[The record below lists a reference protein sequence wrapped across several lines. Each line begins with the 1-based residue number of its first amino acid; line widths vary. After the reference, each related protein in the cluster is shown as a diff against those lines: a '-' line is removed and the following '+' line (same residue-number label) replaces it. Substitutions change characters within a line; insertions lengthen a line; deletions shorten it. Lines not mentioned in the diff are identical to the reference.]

1 MNRKNHIPRA
11 FTLIELLVVI
21 AILALLVAMLMPA
34 LGRAKE
40 FAYRVQCQSGLKIVG
55 GGLNVF
61 ATAHNGRV
69 PSHGRKIGASNEN
82 GWYSMLLEERAIP
95 KPVATTGNPYPPKN
109 TIGCPSVKNDI
120 WWSSGYPRAFV
131 LNGNLEADHTHP
143 HSNPDGTP
151 AIDPCT
157 GLTQAGTRGRFVWP
171 SPAGYI
177 WYVEGPRIE
186 DFRKPGH
193 EFMMVESMVGTDY
206 ASLPRT
212 GCVDSSGASV
222 DPLGTGYIKLE
233 TGGAGPQYGWAN
245 WTGSSN
251 SPYYVFRHVLPA
263 DKKQYQTNA
272 TACFPCLDSHVEILT
287 PMAKINLDDRFRY
300 R

>member
-120 WWSSGYPRAFV
+120 WWTSGYPRAFV
-131 LNGNLEADHTHP
+131 LNGNLEADHLHP

-151 AIDPCT
+151 N
-157 GLTQAGTRGRFVWP
+157 GNQAGTRGAYLNP
-171 SPAGYI
+171 PPAGYA
-177 WYVEGPRIE
+177 WYVLGPRIE
-186 DFRKPGH
+186 DFRRPSY
-193 EFMMVESMVGTDY
+193 EFMLVESMVGTDY
-206 ASLPRT
+206 AALGGGGGKDST
-212 GCVDSSGASV
+212 GALL
-222 DPLGTGYIKLE
+222 DPLGTGYIRLE
-233 TGGAGPQYGWAN
+233 TGGKGAAYGWAY
-245 WTGSSN
+245 WPSDAGTSN
-251 SPYYVFRHVLPA
+251 TCPYYVFRHVLSA
-263 DKKQYQTNA
+263 NTKQWQTTA
-272 TACFPCLDSHVEILT
+272 TACFPFLDSHVEILT
-287 PMAKINLDDRFRY
+287 PMARINADDRFRY
-300 R
+300 K